1 MSIAGPDYQ
10 PSLESCSAQA
20 VPWSLLELQ
29 LRCARGDLNL
39 AEDEGGGV
47 AALLLHHHI
56 YLQSLSPKIPEKG
69 CHKFTENISC
79 IE

>member
-29 LRCARGDLNL
+29 LRCASGDLNL
-39 AEDEGGGV
+39 AEDEGGGGGG
-47 AALLLHHHI
+47 AAPTPSHI
-56 YLQSLSPKIPEKG
+56 PAVSFPQDP
-69 CHKFTENISC
+69 
-79 IE
+79 

>member
-39 AEDEGGGV
+39 AEDEGGGGV
-47 AALLLHHHI
+47 AAVLLHHHI
-56 YLQSLSPKIPEKG
+56 KMQSLSPNIPKKG
-69 CHKFTENISC
+69 
-79 IE
+79 